1 MTQTDSSAAPG
12 VRRRAVVKGAA
23 WATPAVMVA
32 AAAPTAAASAPII
45 PSFTPGTFCKHPG
58 EPKYYHA
65 VFCFQ
70 NTTLSPIVVTLGT
83 LSVGSTS
90 KPAFVSVNGAQTN
103 SFTVG
108 AKTNICMYVD
118 AGLFDNSANG
128 GAILTFSYPFGG
140 TTQTGS
146 ISGGTIADTNLNP
159 CGTGNGAVADQPK
172 DNPPHATSGP

>member
-1 MTQTDSSAAPG
+1 MTQIDSSAAPR

-70 NTTLSPIVVTLGT
+70 NTTLAPITVTLGT
-83 LSVGSTS
+83 LSVGATA
-90 KPAFVSVNGAQTN
+90 KPAFVSVGGAQTN
-103 SFTVG
+103 SFVVN
-108 AKTNICMYVD
+108 ASSSRCMYVD
-118 AGLFDNSANG
+118 AGLFSTSANG
-128 GAILTFSYPFGG
+128 GAVLTFSYPFGG
-140 TTQTGS
+140 STQNGS

-159 CGTGNGAVADQPK
+159 CGTGNGIVSDQPK
-172 DNPPHATSGP
+172 QDPPHPTSGP

>member
-32 AAAPTAAASAPII
+32 AAAPTAAASAPIV

-65 VFCFQ
+65 VFCFH
-70 NTTLSPIVVTLGT
+70 NTTQSAIVVTLGT
-83 LSVGSTS
+83 LTVGSTS
-90 KPAFVSVNGAQTN
+90 KPATVSVNGSQTN
-103 SFTVG
+103 SFTVTAG
-108 AKTNICMYVD
+108 QNLCLYVD
-118 AGLFDNSANG
+118 AGLFSTSANG
-128 GAILTFSYPFGG
+128 GAVLTFSYPFGG

-146 ISGGTIADTNLNP
+146 ISGGTIVDANLNP
-159 CGTGNGAVADQPK
+159 CGTGNGIVSDQPK
-172 DNPPHATSGP
+172 DDPPHATSGP